1 MKTTSKHFPF
11 PRPHGFGALP
21 MIALITV
28 MLTSSL
34 VFIMRRGIASQD
46 AAAHVQLRTDYR
58 QREDALVRSLL
69 AIVPNKAIGC
79 MQNDSANNA
88 SSYTWDTIFDE
99 AITVSNGGE
108 QLSAAAK
115 TALGLDTARNSNT
128 GDKVVTASGLIVPFS
143 SGAGTVVAGNIKSA
157 GLVSGQTK
165 LPPLLGG
172 ADPMLTKDI
181 IYPIISRSKILT
193 ANDATLEYEL
203 AAAAYPLYNRV
214 KFPQVRF
221 GFASPGEYVVGKR
234 NWWAFSVEYGS
245 GSGLGTLKKNYVLS
259 IYELPNQLPI
269 SATAETTVGAYAD
282 GSSWDASTIVTTGAL
297 FADRLTTAGAMN
309 FDRLIGRESL
319 QLTGSTSV
327 GGSAMSGNFDV
338 LGTRESMAAASGSNF
353 LPVAVASNSGKIA
366 FMSLKR
372 GSDFYTEAAT
382 PIANTLSDTTWDDY
396 TRGANQCGVKVY
408 IKKMVDA
415 TNQTPTQIEVHYK
428 DPGGVEQT
436 KTFTRSGA
444 PLAVGDPVPADYWPY
459 NTALWLGGGGIPSG
473 ADMPFQTEV
482 SVGIDRPMLTVYPA
496 KLATWLTSVGAASVS
511 DNNYPNNAV
520 YIAPI
525 APPDPAADA
534 TVIAPSTPSI
544 AGDVAV
550 VMRESEDLS
559 VYTKGFSVVTN
570 LRFYLADDANQVA
583 IAQPLNAGLPVGE
596 AFYPPFSVSAPEY
609 RVGTTAGARPFDI
622 QGQIASVQNSNDTFN
637 PLDFK
642 SGGTDAVDSG
652 GITADLKQIISPAQ
666 LPPVINMNW
675 LLTIEEIH

>member
-1 MKTTSKHFPF
+1 MKTPSKHFPF

-34 VFIMRRGIASQD
+34 VFVMRRGIISQE

-88 SSYTWDTIFDE
+88 SNYTWNTIFDE
-99 AITVSNGGE
+99 AITFSNGGE

-115 TALGLDTARNSNT
+115 TALGLDAARNSNT
-128 GDKVVTASGLIVPFS
+128 GDKVVTSSGLIVPFA

-157 GLVSGQTK
+157 SLIAGQTK
-165 LPPLLGG
+165 LPPSLGG
-172 ADPMLTKDI
+172 VDAILTKDQL
-181 IYPIISRSKILT
+181 YPIISRSKILT
-193 ANDATLEYEL
+193 ADDATLEYEL
-203 AAAAYPLYNRV
+203 AAADYPLYNRV

-221 GFASPGEYVVGKR
+221 GFATPGEYVVGKR

-245 GSGLGTLKKNYVLS
+245 GSGLGTVKKNYVLS

-282 GSSWDASTIVTTGAL
+282 GSSWDAGTILTKGAL

-319 QLTGSTSV
+319 QLTAGTSV
-327 GGSAMSGNFDV
+327 AGAAMSGNFDA
-338 LGTRESMAAASGSNF
+338 LGTRESMAAASGSHF

-366 FMSLKR
+366 FMALKR
-372 GSDFYTEAAT
+372 GSEFYTEATPAT
-382 PIANTLSDTTWDDY
+382 NTLSDTTWDDY
-396 TRGANQCGVKVY
+396 TRGANQCAVRVY
-408 IKKMVDA
+408 ITKMVDV
-415 TNQTPTQIEVHYK
+415 TNQTPTQIEIHYK
-428 DPGGVEQT
+428 DLAGTEQT
-436 KTFTRSGA
+436 KTLTRYGA
-444 PLAVGDPVPADYWPY
+444 PVALPYPADYWPY
-459 NTALWLGGGGIPSG
+459 NTVLWPGGD
-473 ADMPFQTEV
+473 AMPFQTET
-482 SVGIDRPMLTVYPA
+482 SPDIDRPLLTIYPA
-496 KLATWLTSVGAASVS
+496 KLAAWLASVGAAPVS
-511 DNNYPNNAV
+511 TNNAV
-520 YIAPI
+520 YIAPNPI
-525 APPDPAADA
+525 ADA
-534 TVIAPSTPSI
+534 TVIEPSIPSI
-544 AGDVAV
+544 AGDIAV

-559 VYTKGFSVVTN
+559 LYTKGFSVVTN

-583 IAQPLNAGLPVGE
+583 IAAPANAGLPVGE
-596 AFYPPFSVSAPEY
+596 AFYPPFSVFAPEY
-609 RVGTTAGARPFDI
+609 RVGTTAGTRPFDI
-622 QGQIASVQNSNDTFN
+622 QGQIASVQNSSTAVFN

-642 SGGTDAVDSG
+642 SGGTDAVDSA
-652 GITADLKQIISPAQ
+652 GITADLKQIVSPAE